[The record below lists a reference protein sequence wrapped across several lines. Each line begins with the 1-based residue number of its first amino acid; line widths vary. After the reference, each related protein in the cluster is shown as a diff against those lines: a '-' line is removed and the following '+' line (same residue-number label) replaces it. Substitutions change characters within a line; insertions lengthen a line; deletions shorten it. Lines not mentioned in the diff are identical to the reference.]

1 MSTTTSVRSSG
12 VVSVAKPKKN
22 TKSMSLWQDS
32 WKRLKKNRAAVIS
45 AWFILFVVLISIF
58 AEHVATHSFEEQYMD
73 HILETPSWEH
83 WMGTDDLGRDL
94 YSRLIF
100 GARMSMA
107 VGIITAIISLV
118 LGTLYGAI
126 AGWAGGRTD
135 ALLMRA
141 IDVLDSIPTMVLLIL
156 VKIFFDSFDL
166 ISNPE
171 LRALM
176 GMLLALSV
184 FGWIMLARVVRGQ
197 VLQVKEALYVEAA
210 KSLGASSFSILR
222 RHVFPNILGPII
234 VVLTFQIP
242 QNILYESILSFI
254 GLGLQPPFSSW
265 GVLANT
271 GWRTIRS
278 YPHLI
283 LAPSIL
289 LFMTMLAFNLLGDGL
304 RDAFDPKMRGKL

>member
-1 MSTTTSVRSSG
+1 MSAATSVSATSIK
-12 VVSVAKPKKN
+12 VN
-22 TKSMSLWQDS
+22 TKSSSLWVDS
-32 WKRLKKNRAAVIS
+32 WKRLKKNRSAVIS
-45 AWFILFVVLISIF
+45 AWFLLFIILVSIF
-58 AEHVATHSFEEQYMD
+58 AEHFATHPFDEQYMD
-73 HILETPSWEH
+73 HILETPSWQH
-83 WMGTDDLGRDL
+83 WLGTDDLGRDL
-94 YSRLIF
+94 YSRIVF

-107 VGIITAIISLV
+107 VGIITAMISLV
-118 LGTLYGAI
+118 MGSLYGAI
-126 AGWAGGRTD
+126 AGWIGGRTD
-135 ALLMRA
+135 AILMRA

-166 ISNPE
+166 IQNPE
-171 LRALM
+171 MRALT
-176 GMLLALSV
+176 GMLMALSV

-197 VLQVKEALYVEAA
+197 VLQVKESLYVEAA
-210 KSLGASSFSILR
+210 RSLGSSSFAILR
-222 RHVFPNILGPII
+222 RHIFPNILGPII

-271 GWRTIRS
+271 GWRTIKT

-283 LAPSIL
+283 MAPSIL
-289 LFMTMLAFNLLGDGL
+289 LFVTMLAFNLLGDGL